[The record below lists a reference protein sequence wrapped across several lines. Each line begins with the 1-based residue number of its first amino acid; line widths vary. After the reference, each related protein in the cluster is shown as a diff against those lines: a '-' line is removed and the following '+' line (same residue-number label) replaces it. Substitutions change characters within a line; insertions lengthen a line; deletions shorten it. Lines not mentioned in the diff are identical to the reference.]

1 MKSIDE
7 EGVSEVIGA
16 ILLVSLAVLGV
27 AIVAVALFSQP
38 APAEI
43 PHVSVVAG
51 ASDDNTTFVLF
62 HEGGDPLN
70 EGNYRIYMDTG
81 SGLVDRTDDFTLSGD
96 DIWSISEN
104 LTYSGGDVTQI
115 ERVVVSVVDSGGGET
130 VIAEPAYR
138 ATTMDAGGYVDDG
151 GAGSG
156 PGITPVPTPTPD
168 PLVIVGPEFVNEIY
182 LTKDF
187 DFVVKLE
194 HYNAKYV
201 HMVMYNYDA
210 LNAANNRELQSK
222 IIALNLTP
230 SESAEFYYNHTLKT
244 TTQLGGNGDR
254 ISVTAIAYDIN
265 DTIIASESMLSI
277 LNFSG

>member
-1 MKSIDE
+1 
-7 EGVSEVIGA
+7 
-16 ILLVSLAVLGV
+16 L
-27 AIVAVALFSQP
+27 
-38 APAEI
+38 
-43 PHVSVVAG
+43 
-51 ASDDNTTFVLF
+51 
-62 HEGGDPLN
+62 
-70 EGNYRIYMDTG
+70 
-81 SGLVDRTDDFTLSGD
+81 
-96 DIWSISEN
+96 
-104 LTYSGGDVTQI
+104 
-115 ERVVVSVVDSGGGET
+115 
-130 VIAEPAYR
+130 
-138 ATTMDAGGYVDDG
+138 
-151 GAGSG
+151 
-156 PGITPVPTPTPD
+156 PTPTPD

-201 HMVMYNYDA
+201 HMVMYNYDV
-210 LNAANNRELQSK
+210 LNDANNEELKSK